1 MAGTEPYENA
11 LGAIPGAHP
20 YPRTSRYH
28 DAEIGVHRQ
37 ADGTEVRYTKRRLLP
52 PLDQQETQ
60 DHTVG
65 AGERPD
71 LLAQHHF
78 GDPTQWW
85 RIADANPVLDPRELT
100 DEAGRTIELPEAGE
114 ATAVSELPVG
124 QGPVHITL
132 LMGPKLAR
140 PVPAEVTEALLSA
153 QITATAGERSGFQLA
168 FDLTKNGLINRRLLP
183 EGFFD
188 PKTRII
194 VTVSVRGTPD
204 VLFDG
209 LIVRQE
215 VGTSNQPGHS
225 TLTVTGEDLTL
236 LLDLEERT
244 ARYPNLPPSERVLNI
259 LRRYS
264 DYGIRPDV
272 YTEKIA
278 QPPHQDLRVHYQT
291 GTDLQYVTELANA
304 NGYTFYLEPG
314 PNPGQSS
321 ARWGPEV
328 RLGIRQHALNVNMDA
343 NSTVDQLTFAYD
355 GTAREEPQ
363 ARWQDPGTRV
373 STLLPQP
380 AISPLRPPL
389 GRRPTPALKRKTLS
403 GTAKQQREQAEAELL
418 ARAAVSADVVSGSGS
433 LDVNR
438 HGYIL
443 QPRQLVGVRG
453 SGRAYDGDYYVKS
466 VTHTLRPGS
475 FQQNFTISREGL
487 EARSDYVR
495 P

>member
-1 MAGTEPYENA
+1 M
-11 LGAIPGAHP
+11 
-20 YPRTSRYH
+20 
-28 DAEIGVHRQ
+28 
-37 ADGTEVRYTKRRLLP
+37 
-52 PLDQQETQ
+52 
-60 DHTVG
+60 
-65 AGERPD
+65 
-71 LLAQHHF
+71 
-78 GDPTQWW
+78 
-85 RIADANPVLDPRELT
+85 
-100 DEAGRTIELPEAGE
+100 
-114 ATAVSELPVG
+114 SEQPVG
-124 QGPVHITL
+124 QGPVHMQL

-140 PVPAEVTEALLSA
+140 PVPLEVAEALLSA
-153 QITATAGERSGFQLA
+153 QITATAGERSGFQFA
-168 FDLTKNGLINRRLLP
+168 FDLTKNGLLNQRLLP

-188 PKTRII
+188 PKTRVIL
-194 VTVSVRGTPD
+194 TVSVRGTPE

-215 VGTSNQPGHS
+215 VGASNLPGHS

-236 LLDLEERT
+236 LMDLEERT
-244 ARYPNLPPSERVLNI
+244 APYPNLPPSQRVLAI

-272 YTEKIA
+272 YQEKIP

-291 GTDLQYVTELANA
+291 GTDLQYVTELARA

-328 RLGIRQHALNVNMDA
+328 RLGLRQHALNVNMDA
-343 NSTVDQLTFAYD
+343 LSTVDQLTFAYD

-363 ARWQDPGTRV
+363 ARWQDPGTRQ

-380 AISPLRPPL
+380 PISPLRPPL
-389 GRRPTPALKRKTLS
+389 GRRATPALKRRTLT

-418 ARAAVSADVVSGSGS
+418 ARAAVSADVISGSGS

-438 HGYIL
+438 HGYLL
-443 QPRQLVGVRG
+443 QPRRLVGVRG
-453 SGRAYDGDYYVKS
+453 AGRAYDGDYYVKS
-466 VTHTLRPGS
+466 VTHNLRPGS
-475 FQQNFTISREGL
+475 FQQNFTLSREGL
-487 EARSDYVR
+487 EARGDTVR

>member
-1 MAGTEPYENA
+1 M
-11 LGAIPGAHP
+11 
-20 YPRTSRYH
+20 
-28 DAEIGVHRQ
+28 
-37 ADGTEVRYTKRRLLP
+37 
-52 PLDQQETQ
+52 
-60 DHTVG
+60 
-65 AGERPD
+65 
-71 LLAQHHF
+71 
-78 GDPTQWW
+78 
-85 RIADANPVLDPRELT
+85 
-100 DEAGRTIELPEAGE
+100 
-114 ATAVSELPVG
+114 SEQPVG
-124 QGPVHITL
+124 QGPVQITL

-168 FDLTKNGLINRRLLP
+168 FDLTKTGIINKRLLP

-188 PKTRII
+188 PKTRLI
-194 VTVSVRGTPD
+194 VTVSVRGTTD

-209 LIVRQE
+209 LVVRQE
-215 VGTSNQPGHS
+215 VGASNQPGHS

-236 LLDLEERT
+236 LMDLEERT
-244 ARYPNLPPSERVLNI
+244 ARYPNLPPSQRVHAI

-264 DYGIRPDV
+264 DYGIQPDV
-272 YTEKIA
+272 YAEKIA

-291 GTDLQYVTELANA
+291 GTDLQYVTDLARA

-343 NSTVDQLTFAYD
+343 NTTVDQLTFSYD

-363 ARWQDPGTRV
+363 ARWQDPGTRL

-380 AISPLRPPL
+380 PISPLRPPL
-389 GRRPTPALKRKTLS
+389 GRRPTPALRRRTLS

-466 VTHTLRPGS
+466 VTHNLRPGS
-475 FQQNFTISREGL
+475 FQQNFTLSREGL
-487 EARSDYVR
+487 EARSDHVR

>member
-1 MAGTEPYENA
+1 M
-11 LGAIPGAHP
+11 
-20 YPRTSRYH
+20 
-28 DAEIGVHRQ
+28 
-37 ADGTEVRYTKRRLLP
+37 
-52 PLDQQETQ
+52 
-60 DHTVG
+60 
-65 AGERPD
+65 
-71 LLAQHHF
+71 
-78 GDPTQWW
+78 
-85 RIADANPVLDPRELT
+85 
-100 DEAGRTIELPEAGE
+100 
-114 ATAVSELPVG
+114 SEQPVG
-124 QGPVHITL
+124 KGPVHITL

-168 FDLTKNGLINRRLLP
+168 FDLTKTGIINKALLP

-188 PKTRII
+188 PKTRLI
-194 VTVSVRGTPD
+194 VTVSVRGTTD

-215 VGTSNQPGHS
+215 VGASNQPGHS
-225 TLTVTGEDLTL
+225 TLTITGEDLTL
-236 LLDLEERT
+236 LMDLEERT

-259 LRRYS
+259 LRQYS

-272 YTEKIA
+272 YAEKIA

-291 GTDLQYVTELANA
+291 GTDLQYVTDLARA
-304 NGYTFYLEPG
+304 NGYTFYLDPG

-321 ARWGPEV
+321 ARWGPEI

-343 NSTVDQLTFAYD
+343 NTTVDQLTFAYD

-380 AISPLRPPL
+380 PISPLRPPL

-403 GTAKQQREQAEAELL
+403 GTAKLQRAQAEAELL
-418 ARAAVSADVVSGSGS
+418 AQAATSADVISGSGS

-466 VTHTLRPGS
+466 VTHNLRPGS
-475 FQQNFTISREGL
+475 FQQNFTLSREGL
-487 EARSDYVR
+487 EAQHDTVR